1 MYAILSLLERKNKDY
16 YCLYISLK
24 YSIMTIVFSTLFLEK
39 TFAFPVLRKWSY
51 KSYKWYE

>member
-24 YSIMTIVFSTLFLEK
+24 YSIMTIVFTLFLEK
-39 TFAFPVLRKWSY
+39 TFAFPILR
-51 KSYKWYE
+51 